1 MGLGLLDKFKH
12 VWEPV
17 TQIGTGIGR
26 IMGGDWKGF
35 SSIYSGVTGLF
46 KDKDAALGEA
56 LQGYG
61 QGYRSKDINV
71 GGRVGTRAP
80 GSAGRVAALGDIDR
94 IPDWSRNQAVAM
106 YYLNMINKITTQGSD
121 RKGA

>member
-1 MGLGLLDKFKH
+1 MGLLDKLSD
-12 VWEPV
+12 VWKPV

-26 IMGGDWKGF
+26 VMAGDWTGF
-35 SSIYSGVTGLF
+35 QSIHSGVTGLF
-46 KDKDAALGEA
+46 EGKDMSGALGD
-56 LQGYG
+56 YG
-61 QGYRSKDINV
+61 QGYRSKDISLRQY
-71 GGRVGTRAP
+71 RVGTSAP
-80 GSAGRVAALGDIDR
+80 GSAGRVSALGDTDR